1 MTRACWIWIIFL
13 PLFAQEV
20 GAQNQRTG
28 YVDSERILEQMP
40 EYQGIEE
47 RLSILG
53 NQWREEAR
61 EMEVELERLEKDF
74 EERGLLY
81 DEELRSEQMAR
92 IESLR
97 EDRETFLHQK
107 FGPDGDYFRQ
117 QKALLE
123 PLQQEIYQAIDRA
136 ARENGYDFVLDRAG
150 EPRLLF
156 AREEW
161 DLTDEVLQIL
171 GIDRS
176 NESEL
181 RN

>member
-1 MTRACWIWIIFL
+1 MNRVFWIWI
-13 PLFAQEV
+13 LFFPVLAQEV
-20 GAQNQRTG
+20 GAQNQRVG
-28 YVDSERILEQMP
+28 YVNTDRILEQMP

-47 RLSILG
+47 RLTILG

-61 EMEVELERLEKDF
+61 EMELELELLEQDF
-74 EERGLLY
+74 EERELLY
-81 DEELRSEQMAR
+81 DEELRAEQRAR
-92 IESLR
+92 IEQLKG
-97 EDRETFLHQK
+97 DREAFLHQK
-107 FGPDGDYFRQ
+107 FGPDGDYFQQ

-136 ARENGYDFVLDRAG
+136 ARQDSYDFVLDRAG
-150 EPRLLF
+150 EPRMLF

-171 GIDRS
+171 GLGTS